1 MLDIKYKKGLKCSEI
16 KKGKNMLQT
25 IRLPLSIDGESH
37 EDYEKRCIIPY
48 PIVIPDPSFLKTA
61 IGFRM
66 GVAHMELRIR
76 IIDGKVTQVFGLF
89 EDGSVKI
96 PEECEQYIEGIQ
108 SIFDEFTEKNGCS
121 FENDTVKVENY
132 DNDVW
137 HKDCQETFL
146 KYRR

>member
-1 MLDIKYKKGLKCSEI
+1 
-16 KKGKNMLQT
+16 
-25 IRLPLSIDGESH
+25 
-37 EDYEKRCIIPY
+37 
-48 PIVIPDPSFLKTA
+48 
-61 IGFRM
+61 M

-76 IIDGKVTQVFGLF
+76 IVDGKVTQVFGLF